1 MLFRS
6 EIGLPWTM
14 MGRLDTSPL
23 WLFDKMVDCGCVGMR
38 FGVETFDPNV
48 SRNIKKGL
56 EIDNIY
62 GVLKYLV
69 ENHLNLRLY
78 ILMMKNLPGQTKAI
92 EQRDAETLR
101 ELGFVEK
108 AGGDVLRGYRVASC
122 VPFPGT
128 SLYDDFVRRYGLE
141 KLQGMEMY
149 DGSQEKFSGLLE
161 NLYD

>member
-1 MLFRS
+1 
-6 EIGLPWTM
+6 M

-56 EIDNIY
+56 EVDNIY